1 LNPSIALSSKDQNL
15 IRGIKFPEDG
25 LTRKQIASD
34 LGVGMSTLNKWITAH
49 RDTDV
54 VSVEDL
60 ELARE
65 NERLRRE
72 NRILKDLSR
81 TRKQSG
87 FEQWPFD
94 PGDQMACEWFSR
106 RMWDI
111 LKKATVFFAS
121 YGGQE
126 RHWSERLPD
135 TVRFRFVEEHKGA
148 FATDRLCHVM
158 NVSPRGLRAF
168 RSRPASRRQRTDMV
182 VLAHIKEQSRLSLG
196 QLWPPP
202 DD

>member
-1 LNPSIALSSKDQNL
+1 MGQTRTDEFRKDAVRIALSSKDQDL

-34 LGVGMSTLNKWITAH
+34 LVVGMSTLNKWITAH

-54 VSVEDL
+54 VSAEDR

-65 NERLRRE
+65 NDQLRRE

-87 FEQWPFD
+87 
-94 PGDQMACEWFSR
+94 GLFSR

-121 YGGQE
+121 DGGQE
-126 RHWSERLPD
+126 RHRSE
-135 TVRFRFVEEHKGA
+135 
-148 FATDRLCHVM
+148 
-158 NVSPRGLRAF
+158 
-168 RSRPASRRQRTDMV
+168 
-182 VLAHIKEQSRLSLG
+182 
-196 QLWPPP
+196 
-202 DD
+202 